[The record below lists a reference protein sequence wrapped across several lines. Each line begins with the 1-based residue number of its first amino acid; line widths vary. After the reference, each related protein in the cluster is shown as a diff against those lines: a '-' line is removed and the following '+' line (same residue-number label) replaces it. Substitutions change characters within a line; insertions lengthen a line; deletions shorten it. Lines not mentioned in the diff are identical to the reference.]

1 MATLVPP
8 IKCQGIKTKLVPL
21 IHQIHLAP
29 INGRW
34 IEPFCG
40 SCVIALNLQP
50 EQALLADTNPHV
62 IRFYRDI
69 QQARIT
75 PEAVRAFLED
85 EGALLQQKGEAHYY
99 AIRQRF
105 NQEPNSLDFLFLN
118 RACFNG
124 VMRFNQKGEFN
135 VPFCRK
141 PHRFTPAYVTKIVH
155 QIERFARTLTT
166 RQWEFV
172 VADFRETLQVAQP
185 EDVVYADPPYVG
197 RHTDYFNHWH
207 ADDEQLLRQGLQQL
221 PCRFVLSTWYSNQ
234 YRNNDTLS
242 NWIDSRFDIVT
253 WQHFYH
259 VGASETLRSAMT
271 EALIANFPTGCTPM
285 TYSG

>member
-1 MATLVPP
+1 MPTLVPP

-21 IHQIHLAP
+21 INQIQLAP
-29 INGRW
+29 IKGRW

-62 IRFYRDI
+62 IGFYRDI
-69 QQARIT
+69 QQGRIT
-75 PEAVRAFLED
+75 PEGVRAFLER
-85 EGALLQQKGEAHYY
+85 EGTLLQQKGEAHYY
-99 AIRQRF
+99 DIRRRF

-141 PHRFTPAYVTKIVH
+141 PTRFTLAYTTKIVN
-155 QIERFARTLTT
+155 QIARFVRTLATC
-166 RQWEFV
+166 RWEFV
-172 VADFRETLQVAQP
+172 VADFRETLQAVQP

-197 RHTDYFNHWH
+197 RHTDYFNHWN
-207 ADDEQLLRQGLQQL
+207 ASDDLFLRQALQRL

-234 YRNNDTLS
+234 YRNNDTLPIWVD
-242 NWIDSRFDIVT
+242 NQFDIIT

-259 VGASETLRSAMT
+259 VGASETLRNAMT
-271 EALIANFPTGCTPM
+271 EALIANFHTGCTPVKL
-285 TYSG
+285 